1 MTSLNGR
8 VSPSPAQGA
17 VAHRRATNDRVQVP
31 RCKVK
36 FEKLDDGDRSHEI
49 NTTYVDLRVNEGIR
63 GLLHSQRTMGVDA
76 RRTGWATL
84 I

>member
-1 MTSLNGR
+1 MDILYRTSATVTGGR
-8 VSPSPAQGA
+8 TG
-17 VAHRRATNDRVQVP
+17 
-31 RCKVK
+31 
-36 FEKLDDGDRSHEI
+36 HEI

-76 RRTGWATL
+76 RRTGWAAL